1 MQATT
6 LLEGS
11 SILEETT
18 MSSLT
23 RRTVLLAAA
32 TAAATSAFPALAVD
46 ALPDARFVGFAQA
59 VNEFAISSGQLA
71 LARSTNE
78 NIRGFATRAIA
89 EANQAASALSRSR
102 QEAGVSYA
110 PDGSMGPKT
119 TNLLAQLN
127 ALQGPAFDTAFANA
141 QLSVQT
147 DAEAQFGAYS
157 QNGKSGPLRRYAQE
171 ILPKS
176 QMQLE
181 YARRIAGGR

>member
-1 MQATT
+1 MRATT
-6 LLEGS
+6 LPERS
-11 SILEETT
+11 SIVEETT
-18 MSSLT
+18 MTTLT
-23 RRTVLLAAA
+23 RRTVLLAAG
-32 TAAATSAFPALAVD
+32 TAAATSASPVLAVD

-78 NIRGFATRAIA
+78 NIRGFATRAVA
-89 EANQAASALSRSR
+89 EANQGASALSPSR

-110 PDGSMGPKT
+110 PDGAMGPKT

-147 DAEAQFGAYS
+147 DAEAQFGALFAKRQERPAPAIRPGDPS
-157 QNGKSGPLRRYAQE
+157 QV
-171 ILPKS
+171 
-176 QMQLE
+176 
-181 YARRIAGGR
+181 